1 MYFECNA
8 YIYQTR
14 NYTNFYL
21 SEAQIIFIEHPRIQ
35 TTGVIFSVLRKE
47 YFAIPLYSFLCNNDS
62 SFYLV
67 HGIQKV
73 DIFFEVSLA
82 LAEGQTLRKYVV

>member
-1 MYFECNA
+1 MFDVQEFRLLYT

-14 NYTNFYL
+14 IYTNFYL

-47 YFAIPLYSFLCNNDS
+47 YFAIPLYTFLCNNDS
-62 SFYLV
+62 NFYLFMV
-67 HGIQKV
+67 YKKK
-73 DIFFEVSLA
+73 IFSL
-82 LAEGQTLRKYVV
+82 KYR